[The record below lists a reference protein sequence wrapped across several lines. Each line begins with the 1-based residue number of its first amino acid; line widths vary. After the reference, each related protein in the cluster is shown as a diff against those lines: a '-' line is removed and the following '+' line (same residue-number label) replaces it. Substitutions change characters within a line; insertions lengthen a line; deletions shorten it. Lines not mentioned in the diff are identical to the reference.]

1 MHNLFTRAMNEI
13 VETAPVL
20 SYDVGKIQIT
30 SWKVR
35 AYGIYAR
42 VVGVSENERVGER
55 SERVSFLIQKQRV
68 RKYRTK
74 LFPCCNLF
82 ISYLLRFFNPNQ
94 IFTLH

>member
-30 SWKVR
+30 SWKVP

-42 VVGVSENERVGER
+42 VVGVSENERVSVANE
-55 SERVSFLIQKQRV
+55 
-68 RKYRTK
+68 
-74 LFPCCNLF
+74 
-82 ISYLLRFFNPNQ
+82 
-94 IFTLH
+94 